1 MTKKHKTKRSREP
14 ERIQK
19 GPDFARKLFGLIGI
33 TSARSK
39 RIKNNK
45 KDN

>member
-1 MTKKHKTKRSREP
+1 MTKKHKTKRKREP

-33 TSARSK
+33 KSER
-39 RIKNNK
+39 K